1 MTQVASHDAFA
12 FHKATG
18 CPLDKAVRL
27 LSEMEPLLRERVI
40 EASHKPNR
48 SLTLRDPLETNPDTA
63 ALVEQAAAE
72 ATAIIRA
79 QGPLKRGSA
88 HAVWREQARILQE
101 KHQLTWFSPRHLNP
115 GVIFD

>member
-1 MTQVASHDAFA
+1 MTQVASEDAFA

-18 CPLDKAVRL
+18 CPLEKAVRL

-40 EASHKPNR
+40 EASRKPKR
-48 SLTLRDPLETNPDTA
+48 SLTLRDPLETNPATA
-63 ALVEQAAAE
+63 SLVEQAAAE
-72 ATAIIRA
+72 ATEIIRA

-88 HAVWREQARILQE
+88 HAIWREQARILNE
-101 KHQLTWFSPRHLNP
+101 KHQLTWFSPQQMNP